1 MDLRSAYLDALGVQQ
16 WLLRSAVTPVSPAVR
31 DVQWLVVASGPLA
44 TADGFALP
52 EPDAAGQM
60 LAAMLRG
67 VGLTA
72 EQAYVLELP
81 VSQPQQALQ
90 DCIDRWQP
98 RLLLLMGEAAARLLS
113 DQGSFAALRGRALH
127 WGAQRLPLVVT
138 EHPAQLLREP
148 AGKRQA
154 WEELKLARSCW
165 RGPEAS

>member
-16 WLLRSAVTPVSPAVR
+16 WLLRAPVVKAAR
-31 DVQWLVVASGPLA
+31 DVQWLIVAAGPLA

-60 LAAMLRG
+60 LTAMLRG

-81 VSQPQQALQ
+81 GSDAVRAVQHAVDQ
-90 DCIDRWQP
+90 WQP
-98 RLLLLMGEAAARLLS
+98 RLLLLMGEGAVHSLLPDAAGFS
-113 DQGSFAALRGRALH
+113 ALRGVARR
-127 WGAQRLPLVVT
+127 WPGTDLPLVIT
-138 EHPAQLLREP
+138 EHPAQLLQIP

-165 RGPEAS
+165 LETAGN